1 MDLLPSDEQ
10 FEIITAASAF
20 LAKEMPIGAIRTR
33 RHEPSPLDAAVWKRC
48 ASLGWFG
55 IGLAEA
61 HGGVGYGA
69 AEEALLFR
77 EIGRHLAPGPLLATS
92 LAVRVAA
99 RAGQG
104 DLAAALL
111 SGEAMSALALP
122 RRADAALGARIDA
135 DVQLID
141 RAGAGYILVTTPA
154 GAALV
159 AAADVEG
166 CVDVDCI
173 DPGVRLAT
181 ASLRDATPVALVTAE
196 DEDIFSRGAL
206 LSSAMLA
213 GMAEAVR
220 DMAAEYAKVRVQFGK
235 PIGVHQAI
243 KHRCAEMA
251 LRAEAATSQLLFAA
265 LSLDAGRSDTPFQVA
280 AAKVVAANA
289 AIDNA
294 ADNIQLHGGI
304 GYTFEYDANLFLKRA
319 HVVAEQFGSVR
330 AQLDRLM
337 ALPPAQ

>member
-10 FEIITAASAF
+10 LEIITAASAF
-20 LAKEMPIGAIRTR
+20 LAKELPIGAIRIR
-33 RHEPSPLDAAVWKRC
+33 RREPSPIDPAVWKRC
-48 ASLGWFG
+48 AALGWFG
-55 IGLAEA
+55 LGLPEA

-99 RAGQG
+99 RAGQD

-111 SGEAMSALALP
+111 SGEAMAALALP
-122 RRADAALGARIDA
+122 RNADIAVGTGIDT

-141 RAGAGYILVTTPA
+141 SAGAGYILLATPA
-154 GAALV
+154 GTALV
-159 AAADVEG
+159 AASDVERYEE
-166 CVDVDCI
+166 VDCI

-181 ASLRDATPVALVTAE
+181 GSLHDATAVAFVGTE

-206 LSSAMLA
+206 LCSAMLA

-251 LRAEAATSQLLFAA
+251 LRAEAATSQVLFAA
-265 LSLDAGRSDTPFQVA
+265 LSLDAGRQDAPFQVA

-289 AIDNA
+289 AVDNG

-319 HVVAEQFGSVR
+319 HVVAEQLGSVR